1 MKKIEREKLII
12 ESFAKTFNKI
22 KRLDEQEI
30 DEINLAKSVASLG
43 LATALAG
50 TPNHATAQG
59 VSTKTIEYP
68 KMDMD
73 VDNLSQMSDEKAGVT
88 LLMSYTK
95 NPFTAETWGQQ
106 SKDNIKL
113 FKTLKKMMEYRMQ
126 TGRFEQE
133 DLIKLGAKYKI
144 IPIGQQ
150 FINRDTKDKS
160 TFTMKENI

>member
-1 MKKIEREKLII
+1 MKKIDREKLII

-22 KRLDEQEI
+22 KRLDEQEV
-30 DEINLAKSVASLG
+30 DEINLAKGIASLG

-50 TPNHATAQG
+50 APNHADAQG
-59 VSTKTIEYP
+59 VSAKSIEYP
-68 KMDMD
+68 TMD
-73 VDNLSQMSDEKAGVT
+73 VDNISQMSDEKAGVT
-88 LLMSYTK
+88 LLLSYTK

-106 SKDNIKL
+106 GKDNIKL

-133 DLIKLGAKYKI
+133 DLIKLGAKYKTV
-144 IPIGQQ
+144 PIGQS

-160 TFTMKENI
+160 TYTMKEEI

>member
-1 MKKIEREKLII
+1 MKKIDREKLII

-22 KRLDEQEI
+22 KRLDEQEV
-30 DEINLAKSVASLG
+30 DEINLAKGIASLG

-50 TPNHATAQG
+50 TPTNANAQG
-59 VSTKTIEYP
+59 VSTKSIEYP
-68 KMDMD
+68 AVDT
-73 VDNLSQMSDEKAGVT
+73 DNLSQMSDEKAGVT
-88 LLMSYTK
+88 LLLSYTK

-106 SKDNIKL
+106 GKDNIKL

-133 DLIKLGAKYKI
+133 DLIKLGAKYKTV
-144 IPIGQQ
+144 PIGQS

-160 TFTMKENI
+160 TYTMKEEI